1 MARGRRAKAAAYH
14 CAICE
19 QSFSSKAELNYHTAN
34 HDDTSTA
41 KLVCATCGWYFDDSH
56 ALELHQIQSSHA
68 PPQPASTNLT
78 TALTPS
84 IDEMAVHC
92 DRCQKQFVTQKQFS
106 NHRSNMASACA
117 DWKHPTTRPQPPT
130 PAVVAPGYVD
140 LDRPK
145 DDPSVVPNYDDG
157 ASSSSDS
164 VDSDVGIKCGDCKRT
179 FRSLGHYNNH
189 MLGCTPVSTTTQVR
203 EVLPATALG
212 SSPVA
217 RKQMRAA
224 NAPVLAPRAP
234 ISSNVSSTHTSNPA
248 AFACDT
254 RGCDRSFRSEAGL
267 KQHKQD
273 AHGVGGQA
281 LNLAGRDS
289 WMLSNRERE
298 RMRQEG
304 LLQQTPSSRGRGG
317 QTGRPAPRGAPSRPR
332 GAPSS
337 TRPSVQQQQ
346 SAFARPMPQQPRLP
360 VQQPPPAPNSINM
373 GGIAELEQAK
383 SIQAKTQ
390 RLLIQSDVF
399 ILHDGKVN
407 ACDIMWTRIGVAK
420 QYDVVTMLDGMCHLP
435 KMLQGEYVPPPKALK
450 EDYKA
455 TYLSSDFKASPE
467 RNMAKPGLGAVAISC
482 SKILLANGCP
492 EVVKIAAVD
501 LITCRILMN
510 HLVCTDPH
518 AKVKDWYS
526 PITGFFSWDDME
538 GARKAGYKI
547 FKGWAAARDALHRFV
562 DKETIIVGCNL
573 RSDLDAL
580 RMIHGRAV
588 DIAKVVEKAAQGP
601 LSKAQLALDGLCRDF
616 PEIKLKS
623 DPEYGR
629 DSLMN
634 AFAVREFGLW
644 ALKNADKLGSLAKK
658 RSREYQNA
666 MPKVAV
672 AGA

>member
-1 MARGRRAKAAAYH
+1 
-14 CAICE
+14 
-19 QSFSSKAELNYHTAN
+19 
-34 HDDTSTA
+34 
-41 KLVCATCGWYFDDSH
+41 
-56 ALELHQIQSSHA
+56 
-68 PPQPASTNLT
+68 
-78 TALTPS
+78 
-84 IDEMAVHC
+84 
-92 DRCQKQFVTQKQFS
+92 
-106 NHRSNMASACA
+106 MASACA

-140 LDRPK
+140 LDRPN
-145 DDPSVVPNYDDG
+145 DEPSVVPNYDDG

-164 VDSDVGIKCGDCKRT
+164 VDSDVGIKCNDCKRT

-203 EVLPATALG
+203 EVLPVTGLG
-212 SSPVA
+212 SSPVTIN
-217 RKQMRAA
+217 QMRAA

-273 AHGVGGQA
+273 AHGVGAIASENECGKKVCF
-281 LNLAGRDS
+281 NK
-289 WMLSNRERE
+289 
-298 RMRQEG
+298 
-304 LLQQTPSSRGRGG
+304 LLPLEVVAAKQV
-317 QTGRPAPRGAPSRPR
+317 
-332 GAPSS
+332 
-337 TRPSVQQQQ
+337 VQPLVEHLPQQQ

-373 GGIAELEQAK
+373 GGIAELDQAK

-407 ACDIMWTRIGVAK
+407 ACDIMWTRIGAAK
-420 QYDVVTMLDGMCHLP
+420 QYDVVTMLDGLCHLP
-435 KMLQGEYVPPPKALK
+435 KMLQGEYIPPPKALK

-526 PITGFFSWDDME
+526 PVTGLFSWDDME

-644 ALKNADKLGSLAKK
+644 ALKNADKLGMLAKK

>member
-1 MARGRRAKAAAYH
+1 MA
-14 CAICE
+14 I
-19 QSFSSKAELNYHTAN
+19 
-34 HDDTSTA
+34 
-41 KLVCATCGWYFDDSH
+41 
-56 ALELHQIQSSHA
+56 
-68 PPQPASTNLT
+68 AS
-78 TALTPS
+78 
-84 IDEMAVHC
+84 
-92 DRCQKQFVTQKQFS
+92 
-106 NHRSNMASACA
+106 
-117 DWKHPTTRPQPPT
+117 
-130 PAVVAPGYVD
+130 GYLD
-140 LDRPK
+140 LDRPNEE
-145 DDPSVVPNYDDG
+145 PSVVPNYDDG

-164 VDSDVGIKCGDCKRT
+164 VDSDVGIKCSDCKRT
-179 FRSLGHYNNH
+179 FRSMGHYNNH

-203 EVLPATALG
+203 EVIPATASG
-212 SSPVA
+212 SSSLTVNH
-217 RKQMRAA
+217 MRAET
-224 NAPVLAPRAP
+224 PRLPTPRAP
-234 ISSNVSSTHTSNPA
+234 ISSNVSPAPTSNPA
-248 AFACDT
+248 AFACNT

-281 LNLAGRDS
+281 LNLAGSDS

-304 LLQQTPSSRGRGG
+304 LLQHTPSPRGRGG
-317 QTGRPAPRGAPSRPR
+317 QGGRPTPRGAPSGPR
-332 GAPSS
+332 AAPSS

-346 SAFARPMPQQPRLP
+346 SAFARPMPQQPHLP
-360 VQQPPPAPNSINM
+360 AQMPPAPISTNM
-373 GGIAELEQAK
+373 GGVAELEQAK
-383 SIQAKTQ
+383 SIQAKTL
-390 RLLIQSDVF
+390 RLLLQSDVF

-420 QYDVVTMLDGMCHLP
+420 QYDVVTMLDGLCHLP
-435 KMLQGEYVPPPKALK
+435 KMLQGEYIPPPKALK

-455 TYLSSDFKASPE
+455 TYLSSEFQTSPE

-501 LITCRILMN
+501 LISCRVLMN

-526 PITGFFSWDDME
+526 SVTGLFSWNDME
-538 GARKAGYKI
+538 GARKSGYKI
-547 FKGWAAARDALHRFV
+547 FKGWSAARDALHRFV
-562 DKETIIVGCNL
+562 DKETIIVGYNL

-580 RMIHGRAV
+580 RMIHGRAI

-616 PEIKLKS
+616 PAIKLKS

-644 ALKNADKLGSLAKK
+644 ALKNTDKLSSLAKK